1 MERICKRFIIPRGN
15 TSRYVYIFD
24 YKETYYRVTLKVLL
38 GNAPYK
44 IVSIVNIPIQNIQ
57 QYINTTVALT
67 Q

>member
-1 MERICKRFIIPRGN
+1 MERICKRFFIPRGN

-24 YKETYYRVTLKVLL
+24 FMGSYYRVTLKVLL
-38 GNAPYK
+38 GIRPYK
-44 IVSIVNIPIQNIQ
+44 IVSVVNIPSQYIQ